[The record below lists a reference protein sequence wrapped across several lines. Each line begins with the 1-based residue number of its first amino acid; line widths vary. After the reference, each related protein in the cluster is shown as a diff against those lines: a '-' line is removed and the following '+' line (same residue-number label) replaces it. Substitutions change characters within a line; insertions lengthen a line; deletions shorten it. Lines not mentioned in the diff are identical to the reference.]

1 MLHANGAHTLAPLYD
16 VASIAPYTDTV
27 QWEKKPPKL
36 AMSIGSENK
45 AGCVSLS
52 NLRKMVTQCHLEQ
65 VGITAGGCANLI
77 CAYAN
82 MIPKYMGV
90 VFDSL
95 ENSEVANSAEEL
107 REHMEQPIAKLC
119 AKAQARL

>member
-1 MLHANGAHTLAPLYD
+1 
-16 VASIAPYTDTV
+16 
-27 QWEKKPPKL
+27 
-36 AMSIGSENK
+36 
-45 AGCVSLS
+45 
-52 NLRKMVTQCHLEQ
+52 MVTQCHLEQ
-65 VGITAGGCANLI
+65 VGITADGCANLI

-107 REHMEQPIAKLC
+107 REHMEQPITKLC